1 MAFRPT
7 KTRSPVA
14 GGIRPRTTRLSAVAR
29 NRHPAAVAAGWNSA
43 SPIARTAF
51 LMGDRRNPDRLVKL
65 DVVDRTRKA
74 PEPMFPSPMSPPT
87 HGSASSGHL
96 NTRRG
101 QGIYLAQKNKYLS
114 VVNVQPR
121 IISRKNRANSLC
133 RSIVSLVEASISCV
147 DSQLVLCF
155 SAATEATGLPGL
167 DRFKSNAG
175 RLTAERD
182 LEPGEIAARLDRA
195 TPSESE
201 AYRDTHG
208 QATAH
213 FPRERD
219 S

>member
-101 QGIYLAQKNKYLS
+101 QETYLAKKINIRPWS
-114 VVNVQPR
+114 VFNHEK
-121 IISRKNRANSLC
+121 SRGKMCQFSLPVYC
-133 RSIVSLVEASISCV
+133 
-147 DSQLVLCF
+147 
-155 SAATEATGLPGL
+155 LPGGGFNFL
-167 DRFKSNAG
+167 RRQPTCSMFLGGDGGDRSPGVDRFKSNAG

-182 LEPGEIAARLDRA
+182 LEPGEIAARLDRVY
-195 TPSESE
+195 S
-201 AYRDTHG
+201 
-208 QATAH
+208 
-213 FPRERD
+213 PRE
-219 S
+219 